1 MRADDLFSK
10 VTESLIRQIEAGASG
25 WRMPWH
31 HLAEAG
37 TPMSADGRRYRG
49 MNALWLALVAAETEC
64 TSGVWAT
71 YKAWQRHGAQV
82 RRGERGTSVALW
94 KPVTKRPGRDET
106 DEEAGTAGGQRFLL
120 ARTYSVFVA
129 EQVDGAESVVAR
141 LSGGRPERDTPERI
155 DSADAYFDAVGARR
169 EHGGNRACY
178 QPGTDTIHLPDLA
191 QFVSTP
197 AYYATSAHEHGHW
210 TGHPTRLGRDLSG
223 RFGSNAYAA
232 EELVAEMAAAMWC
245 AQMAITPADRSDDHA
260 AYLAS
265 WLDVL
270 RSDARAL
277 VTVSSRAQ
285 AAVDYLNEAAGY
297 AAEPEGDAD

>member
-1 MRADDLFSK
+1 MQAADLFSK
-10 VTESLIRQIEAGASG
+10 VTESLIHQIEAGASG

-37 TPMSADGRRYRG
+37 TPTSADGRRYRG
-49 MNALWLALVAAETEC
+49 MNALWLALVAAETGR

-71 YKAWQRHGAQV
+71 YRGWQRHGGQV
-82 RRGERGTSVALW
+82 RRGQQGTAVALW
-94 KPVTKRPGRDET
+94 KPVTKKAGTQDT
-106 DEEAGTAGGQRFLL
+106 DEEASAEGGHRFLL
-120 ARTYSVFVA
+120 ARTYVVFAA
-129 EQVDGAESVVAR
+129 EQVDGAEAVVAR
-141 LSGGRPERDTPERI
+141 LTAGRPERDAPERI
-155 DSADAYFDAVGARR
+155 DAAEAYFAAVGARR
-169 EHGGNRACY
+169 EHGGSRACY
-178 QPGTDTIHLPDLA
+178 QPRTDTIHLPALA
-191 QFVSTP
+191 QFNSAP

-232 EELVAEMAAAMWC
+232 EELVAEMASAMWC

-260 AYLAS
+260 AYLAG

-270 RSDARAL
+270 RSDARSL

-285 AAVDYLNEAAGY
+285 AAVDFLNEEAGY
-297 AAEPEGDAD
+297 DTVGAGDDG